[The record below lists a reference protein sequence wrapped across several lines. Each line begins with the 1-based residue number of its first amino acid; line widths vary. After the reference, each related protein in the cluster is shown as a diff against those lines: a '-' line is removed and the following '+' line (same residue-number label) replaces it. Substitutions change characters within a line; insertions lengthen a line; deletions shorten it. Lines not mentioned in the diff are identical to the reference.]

1 MENIDVFIPE
11 SSYSL
16 LSSID
21 FKDIVKIFP
30 SIMIHNKDGSILQI
44 SYSDKKK
51 TLHIKPITST
61 VSFEMIMNSLNHIV
75 IDYQNQNQIIY
86 QSIIDTLSQF
96 HQKVIWSSD
105 NSHFYKTLSKYTTN
119 YKTKNLTGYKWKKS
133 FPLFNL
139 DTIIKLG
146 IIAPECKDIFSIIR
160 DKTSFETKN
169 KKVKEL
175 LLKLL

>member
-1 MENIDVFIPE
+1 
-11 SSYSL
+11 
-16 LSSID
+16 
-21 FKDIVKIFP
+21 
-30 SIMIHNKDGSILQI
+30 
-44 SYSDKKK
+44 
-51 TLHIKPITST
+51 
-61 VSFEMIMNSLNHIV
+61 MNSLNNIV

-86 QSIIDTLSQF
+86 QSIIDTLSQL